1 MSDSRPDESLL
12 FISYEEFSAHNGLN
26 TRMKGIARA
35 LAAGG
40 RHVEIAAPACD
51 GRATATPVEIDGI
64 RVHTVPLPRLFSRGR
79 IPVLSRALSVLAL
92 TVCMVRHFRASPDGF
107 RHVQAEQVYPFMA
120 AYLLARKWNATLIL
134 DDPSLLGLFVEE
146 KLRHR
151 WILRPL
157 LKKAVERFETAL
169 WKRADC
175 ILCSS
180 QRTAGRIA
188 ERVNGTKARVVLMCN
203 GVNLDEFTM
212 AGGPGPGNRL
222 FFNSSVPYYQNV
234 AALRNLLKIIDHFEK
249 ERFHSYSVVIAV
261 NDAAMLPR
269 DMIDEIESNW
279 RVRLLSNEKSLVP
292 WLHAS
297 DLVLLPYEKG
307 HFTTAGPRLK
317 AFEAF
322 ACGKIVLGTKE
333 GLDEIPGCVDGRN
346 VIFCDDW
353 LDMAR
358 QAMALIAEG
367 QTPRKQS
374 IRAEA
379 RRFVES
385 EYSWQ
390 GLVKVY
396 DRILDSEQ

>member
-175 ILCSS
+175 ILFLAAHRRQDRRTS
-180 QRTAGRIA
+180 QRREGESRPDVQRREPGRVHHGRRLGAG
-188 ERVNGTKARVVLMCN
+188 
-203 GVNLDEFTM
+203 
-212 AGGPGPGNRL
+212 
-222 FFNSSVPYYQNV
+222 QQ
-234 AALRNLLKIIDHFEK
+234 
-249 ERFHSYSVVIAV
+249 
-261 NDAAMLPR
+261 
-269 DMIDEIESNW
+269 
-279 RVRLLSNEKSLVP
+279 
-292 WLHAS
+292 
-297 DLVLLPYEKG
+297 
-307 HFTTAGPRLK
+307 
-317 AFEAF
+317 AF
-322 ACGKIVLGTKE
+322 L
-333 GLDEIPGCVDGRN
+333 
-346 VIFCDDW
+346 
-353 LDMAR
+353 
-358 QAMALIAEG
+358 Q
-367 QTPRKQS
+367 
-374 IRAEA
+374 
-379 RRFVES
+379 
-385 EYSWQ
+385 
-390 GLVKVY
+390 
-396 DRILDSEQ
+396 